1 MIPTL
6 SKGFLYQVNKHRQRW
21 LTELER
27 RRAARYFIAVCT
39 VVTIIVIA
47 WIVRP
52 L

>member
-27 RRAARYFIAVCT
+27 RRAARYFIAAFT
-39 VVTIIVIA
+39 VATVIVLA
-47 WIVRP
+47 WIMRP